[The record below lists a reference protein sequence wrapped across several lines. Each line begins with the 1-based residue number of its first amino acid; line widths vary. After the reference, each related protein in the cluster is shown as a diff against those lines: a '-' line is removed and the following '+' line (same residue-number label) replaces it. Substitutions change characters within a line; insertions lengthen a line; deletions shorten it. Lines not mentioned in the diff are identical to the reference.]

1 MNLTQV
7 LSLLSGVALFLF
19 GMLLIG
25 DNLKKVAG
33 SKLEII
39 LYRLSS
45 TPLKGILLG
54 TAVTSVIQSSCATS
68 VMTVGFVNS
77 KMMKVRQAIYV
88 IAGSIIGTSITGWVI
103 CLSEIGGNSAGWL
116 SLFST
121 QNLSALVAVVGIVL
135 RMFSK
140 KQLRRNI
147 GEIMLGFAVLMF
159 GISTMSGSVSG
170 LKESAAF
177 ISLMTAFQNPLLGI
191 LVGIVFTSILQ
202 SASAAV
208 GILQA
213 LSATGVIT
221 FDVSFSLILGIA
233 IGAAIPVLLSAI
245 GSSTDGKRAAVS
257 YLIIVSI
264 GVALFSVIFYSV
276 NAFVHFSFM
285 NKIMNMF
292 SIALLNTVLRVIT
305 IAITVPFVGLIE
317 KICCF
322 IFKEDPEEEADLL
335 DIYRLEERFLVH
347 PAVALEQCRLTVNSM
362 AVKTGENLT
371 RALSLLGNY
380 TDQDFAAVEKLE
392 GVVDT
397 YEDKIGA
404 YLVKISGSET
414 DELQSKTISKYL
426 HAITDFERMSDHAL
440 NLAENAREIAEK
452 KIKFS
457 PSAEHELNV
466 LISAV
471 GEVIRLARESFVGDN
486 GSLAYR
492 IEPLEDHIDN
502 LCDEIKVHHIERV
515 ESGTCTLQ
523 HGFVFNDL
531 LTNLERI
538 ADHCSNIGVAMIEF
552 ENDISGAHEYIEN
565 LKEKHT
571 EAYNRY
577 YSSYTQQFH
586 LE

>member
-39 LYRLSS
+39 LYRLSN

-264 GVALFSVIFYSV
+264 GVALFSVIFYSI
-276 NAFVHFSFM
+276 NAVVHFPFM

-362 AVKTGENLT
+362 AVKTGENIS

-515 ESGTCTLQ
+515 ESGTCSLE

>member
-1 MNLTQV
+1 MNFSQV

-116 SLFST
+116 SLLST

-147 GEIMLGFAVLMF
+147 GEILLGFAVLMF

-233 IGAAIPVLLSAI
+233 IGASIPVLLSAI

-257 YLIIVSI
+257 YLVIVSI
-264 GVALFSVIFYSV
+264 GVALFSAIFYSV
-276 NAFVHFSFM
+276 NAFVHFPFM
-285 NKIMNMF
+285 DTIMNMF

-322 IFKEDPEEEADLL
+322 IIKEDPEEEADLL

-362 AVKTGENLT
+362 AVKTGENIS

-440 NLAENAREIAEK
+440 NLAENAQEIAEK

-486 GSLAYR
+486 CTLAYR

-515 ESGTCTLQ
+515 ESGTCSLE

-571 EAYNRY
+571 EAYNKY
-577 YSSYTQQFH
+577 FSSYTQQFY

>member
-103 CLSEIGGNSAGWL
+103 CLSEIGGNTAGWL

-159 GISTMSGSVSG
+159 GISTMSSSVSG

-285 NKIMNMF
+285 SKIMNMF

>member
-440 NLAENAREIAEK
+440 NLAENAQEIAEK

-486 GSLAYR
+486 CTLAYR

>member
-39 LYRLSS
+39 LYRLSN

-103 CLSEIGGNSAGWL
+103 CLSEIGGNTAGWL

-362 AVKTGENLT
+362 AVKTGENIS

>member
-103 CLSEIGGNSAGWL
+103 CLSEIGGNTAGWL

>member
-7 LSLLSGVALFLF
+7 LALLSGVALFLF

-33 SKLEII
+33 SRLEVI
-39 LYRLSS
+39 LYKLSS

-121 QNLSALVAVVGIVL
+121 QNLSAAVAVVGIVL

-159 GISTMSGSVSG
+159 GISTMSGSVSS

-177 ISLMTAFQNPLLGI
+177 ISLMTAFENPLLGI

-233 IGAAIPVLLSAI
+233 IGAAVPVLLSAI
-245 GSSTDGKRAAVS
+245 GSTTDGKRAAVS
-257 YLIIVSI
+257 YLVIVSI
-264 GVALFSVIFYSV
+264 GVALFSAIFYTI
-276 NAFVHFSFM
+276 NAFVHFQFM
-285 NKIMNMF
+285 DNIMNMF
-292 SIALLNTVLRVIT
+292 SIALLNTLLRVIT
-305 IAITVPFVGLIE
+305 IAITIPFVALIE
-317 KICCF
+317 KICSV
-322 IFKEDPEEEADLL
+322 IIREDPEEEADLL
-335 DIYRLEERFLVH
+335 DIYRLEERFIVH

-362 AVKTGENLT
+362 AVKTGENIS

-380 TDQDFAAVEKLE
+380 TEQDFAAVEKLE

-426 HAITDFERMSDHAL
+426 HVITDFERMSDHAL
-440 NLAENAREIAEK
+440 NLAENAQEIAEK

-466 LISAV
+466 LIAAV
-471 GEVIRLARESFVGDN
+471 GEAIHLARESFVGDDC
-486 GSLAYR
+486 SLAYR

-515 ESGTCTLQ
+515 ESGTCSLE
-523 HGFVFNDL
+523 HGFVFNDI

-552 ENDISGAHEYIEN
+552 ENDISGAHEYIES

-571 EAYNRY
+571 EAYNKY
-577 YSSYTQQFH
+577 YSAYTEQFY
-586 LE
+586 LD

>member
-39 LYRLSS
+39 LYRLSN

-103 CLSEIGGNSAGWL
+103 CLSEIGGNTAGWL

-264 GVALFSVIFYSV
+264 GVALFSVIFYSI

-362 AVKTGENLT
+362 AVKTGENIS

-486 GSLAYR
+486 CTLAYR

-515 ESGTCTLQ
+515 ESGTCSLQ

>member
-39 LYRLSS
+39 LYRLSN

-103 CLSEIGGNSAGWL
+103 CLSEIGGNTAGWL

-276 NAFVHFSFM
+276 DAFVHFSFM